1 MTCGATGW
9 GARSYG
15 YRWRYGSSC
24 PPLCFFASF
33 FPEGL
38 GGLGVALC
46 GGKLLGGSAF
56 FEVDLESG
64 GVFLGGGVFVN
75 FADECGGVQ
84 VVG

>member
-1 MTCGATGW
+1 MACGATGW
-9 GARSYG
+9 RARSYW
-15 YRWRYGSSC
+15 WRYGSSC

-38 GGLGVALC
+38 GGFGVALC
-46 GGKLLGGSAF
+46 GGELLSGSAF
-56 FEVDLESG
+56 FEVDLKDG
-64 GVFLGGGVFVN
+64 GVFLGGGVFVY